1 MAWVQLIAFLA
12 FIVCGVFTD
21 STVGNDPIR
30 GSGAQTVYEQ
40 HIIINPLDGLS
51 CSGTVCNYS
60 TIQEI
65 VSGEL
70 QNTTRRLAQ
79 LETHIA
85 SKSDVMTLSTELTYV
100 KLQLEKIKE
109 SVSELAEL
117 LKNATVI
124 PATSPFMSPAPP
136 KDCSDVFA
144 NGVTTSGVYK
154 VQPAGHE
161 CSFNVY
167 CDMETD
173 GGGWTVFQ
181 RRQDGIVDFYRDWE
195 SYRQGFG
202 DLNGEFWLGN
212 DNLHRLT
219 AQGEYRLRVDLEDF
233 ENITAYAEYDTF
245 RVADG
250 RDSYQLTAIG
260 YSGTA
265 GDSLSG
271 HSNHPFSTKDRD
283 NDSSDSECA
292 IAYSGAW
299 WYSSC
304 HSSNLNGLYLSG
316 ETDVYAKGVVWQGF
330 KGYYY
335 SLKRTEMK
343 IKITYN

>member
-1 MAWVQLIAFLA
+1 MAQVQQIAFL
-12 FIVCGVFTD
+12 VYLVLGLCTCT
-21 STVGNDPIR
+21 TVINYTIPGN
-30 GSGAQTVYEQ
+30 GAQPVCEQ
-40 HIIINPLDGLS
+40 HIIINPLDGPS
-51 CSGTVCNYS
+51 CSGTACNYS

-70 QNTTRRLAQ
+70 ENTTHRLAQ

-85 SKSDVMTLSTELTYV
+85 SKADVMTLSTELTDV

-117 LKNATVI
+117 LKNATVST
-124 PATSPFMSPAPP
+124 PTPP
-136 KDCSDVFA
+136 KYCSEAFA
-144 NGVTTSGVYK
+144 SGVYT
-154 VQPAGHE
+154 VQPADDGAPV
-161 CSFNVY
+161 SVY

-173 GGGWTVFQ
+173 GGEWTVFQ
-181 RRQDGIVDFYRDWE
+181 RRQDGSVDFYRDWE

-219 AQGEYRLRVDLEDF
+219 AQGVYRLRIDFEDF
-233 ENITAYAEYDTF
+233 EGNIAYAEYNRF
-245 RVADG
+245 RVADASDNY
-250 RDSYQLTAIG
+250 RLMVVG

-265 GDSLSG
+265 GDSLSR
-271 HSNHPFSTKDRD
+271 HSNLPFTTRDSD
-283 NDSSDSECA
+283 NDSIDSNCA

-299 WYSSC
+299 WYADC
-304 HSSNLNGLYLSG
+304 HSSNLNGQYLG
-316 ETDVYAKGVVWQGF
+316 GQTDVYAKGVIWRDWR
-330 KGYYY
+330 GYYY

-343 IKITYN
+343 MKVTGN